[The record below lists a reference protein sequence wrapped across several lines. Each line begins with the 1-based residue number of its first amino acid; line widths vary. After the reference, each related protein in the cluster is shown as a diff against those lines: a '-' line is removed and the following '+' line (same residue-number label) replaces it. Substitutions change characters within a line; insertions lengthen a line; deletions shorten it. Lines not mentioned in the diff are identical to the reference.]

1 MQITAEF
8 IPDANIYHP
17 ASISLYWKSMFF
29 FLNYL
34 FNCRETR
41 VPWCPHLP
49 GLGSLPESLRVLLFG
64 FLRALCNAVILTP
77 SASVCKKALVPWIT
91 GSFASQLK
99 CPQAS
104 KWPIRWPSFLLI
116 SSSSCS
122 HQASWCWHPSGLLWA
137 PWASLSW
144 GELTG
149 LTDVLWQFAG
159 INYRP
164 LYWPMGTDGQ
174 KWKFNTFHQ
183 FLLHPSC
190 HHHKT

>member
-1 MQITAEF
+1 
-8 IPDANIYHP
+8 
-17 ASISLYWKSMFF
+17 MFF

-41 VPWCPHLP
+41 VPWCPLLP

-77 SASVCKKALVPWIT
+77 SASGCKKALVPWIT
-91 GSFASQLK
+91 GSLHPNWSVPKPASGRSVDLVS
-99 CPQAS
+99 CWSHLPAAVIRRPGADILQAS
-104 KWPIRWPSFLLI
+104 YGHHGR
-116 SSSSCS
+116 
-122 HQASWCWHPSGLLWA
+122 
-137 PWASLSW
+137 LSW
-144 GELTG
+144 DELTG
-149 LTDVLWQFAG
+149 VTDIWWQFAG